1 MVSFSR
7 QIGEEIASVVSDFEL
22 YTKDNSSGDS
32 WKLLSLRK
40 GAVPRKHS
48 IVSKITDDDKTV
60 THASVA
66 WNFEIVII

>member
-1 MVSFSR
+1 MLPFSR

-22 YTKDNSSGDS
+22 CTRDGSGDND
-32 WKLLSLRK
+32 WKFLSLRM

-66 WNFEIVII
+66 